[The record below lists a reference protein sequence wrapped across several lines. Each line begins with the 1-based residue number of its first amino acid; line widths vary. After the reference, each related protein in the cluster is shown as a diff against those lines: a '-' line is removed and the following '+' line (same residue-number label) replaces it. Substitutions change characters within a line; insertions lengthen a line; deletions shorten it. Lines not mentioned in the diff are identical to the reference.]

1 MSKSKY
7 PSYNGE
13 AKKERGVE
21 MGYWQSLVSLIGDNF
36 PSQPAQEDAVV
47 VEDIAK
53 TDERSHI
60 RSRSIHRK
68 GRSMSSFRTARNG
81 GYPRQSQAA
90 SARVHR
96 TSRHTGGILLIVILV
111 HRFLRFIDLLERLP
125 LVATGN
131 S

>member
-1 MSKSKY
+1 
-7 PSYNGE
+7 
-13 AKKERGVE
+13 
-21 MGYWQSLVSLIGDNF
+21 MGYWLSLVSLIGDNF
-36 PSQPAQEDAVV
+36 PSQPAQEDAVA

-53 TDERSHI
+53 TAQPHTEP
-60 RSRSIHRK
+60 

-90 SARVHR
+90 SARVYR
-96 TSRHTGGILLIVILV
+96 ASRHTGGILLVVILV